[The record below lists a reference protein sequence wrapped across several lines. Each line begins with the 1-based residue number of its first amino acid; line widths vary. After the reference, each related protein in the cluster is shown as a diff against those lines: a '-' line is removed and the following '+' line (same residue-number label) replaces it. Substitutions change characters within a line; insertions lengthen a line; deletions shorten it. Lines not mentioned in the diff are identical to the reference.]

1 MPFCRYLFERRLCA
15 LFAFL
20 LAGSLSAQQKQP
32 APPEFLSWLP
42 ITDAERQMQ
51 APTVEKDAG
60 AEVLFWRVHVV
71 DELLLSGGDIQRVFY
86 HYIRLK
92 VFNDKGKEQVATV
105 DLDYGEKG
113 SILDVAGR
121 TIKADGTVIEL
132 EKKAIF
138 HRDLERVG
146 GRKRRV
152 TSFAVPGVEPGVIVE
167 YRWKESL
174 DSNAIMYQELQFQR
188 EYPVRKVTYFVRPL
202 AGQYTA
208 YRASLQSFH
217 CQPTPLTQ
225 ESDGYQ
231 SITVENLPAFRE
243 EPFSPSAPNLR
254 AWALL
259 YYQIENAKDP
269 ERYWNEI
276 GKKAYQELKDAL
288 KSNDALKS
296 AAAQA
301 TAGATNDEDKM
312 VALIAFVRKTVRN
325 VFDSGVTAAEREKFY
340 EKLPK
345 ERRRT
350 AAEIFESRLGTS
362 YELNVVF
369 GAMAAQAGMEA
380 RPVYVS
386 DWSQVVFNPKTMTS
400 RYFINNLDM
409 AVKIG
414 DSWKIYDVSNKLLAP
429 GQLSWREEGGYA
441 LLTDPKN
448 PTFIK
453 APVSNSK
460 ASEESKVAHL
470 KLSRDGALEG
480 DVEETYTGHR
490 ALDRRIELSDES
502 EERRQEW
509 LRERVQKMFPNAEVT
524 SIAIQNADDPSQPLR
539 FRYHLDAPQYA
550 QSTGKRMFFH
560 ILPFE
565 RSHASPFAAAE
576 RRNAIVFPYGWRETD
591 EVRIQ
596 LPEGLVL
603 DNAEV
608 PGSVGFGKTGGY
620 NLSVT
625 VKDHALITTR
635 ELTFADGGL
644 LMFDTSGYAPLQKI
658 FGEIQRR
665 DGHTLALKEQ

>member
-1 MPFCRYLFERRLCA
+1 
-15 LFAFL
+15 
-20 LAGSLSAQQKQP
+20 
-32 APPEFLSWLP
+32 
-42 ITDAERQMQ
+42 
-51 APTVEKDAG
+51 
-60 AEVLFWRVHVV
+60 
-71 DELLLSGGDIQRVFY
+71 
-86 HYIRLK
+86 
-92 VFNDKGKEQVATV
+92 
-105 DLDYGEKG
+105 
-113 SILDVAGR
+113 
-121 TIKADGTVIEL
+121 
-132 EKKAIF
+132 
-138 HRDLERVG
+138 
-146 GRKRRV
+146 
-152 TSFAVPGVEPGVIVE
+152 
-167 YRWKESL
+167 
-174 DSNAIMYQELQFQR
+174 MYQELQFQR
-188 EYPVRKVTYFVRPL
+188 EFPVRSVTYFVKPL
-202 AGQYTA
+202 AGQYTS
-208 YRASLQSFH
+208 YQMNLQAFH
-217 CQPTPLTQ
+217 CNLTPPKI
-225 ESDGYQ
+225 ESDGYR
-231 SITVENLPAFRE
+231 SITVENIPTFRE
-243 EPFSPSAPNLR
+243 EPFSPSDPNLR

-269 ERYWNEI
+269 ARYWNEI
-276 GKKAYQELKDAL
+276 GKKAYQELKDAS
-288 KSNDALKS
+288 KSNDALKL

-301 TAGATNDEDKM
+301 TAAAKNDEDKV
-312 VALIAFVRKTVRN
+312 VALIAFVRKTIRN
-325 VFDSGVTAAEREKFY
+325 VFDAGVTAAEREKFY

-380 RPVYVS
+380 RPAYVS
-386 DWSQVVFNPKTMTS
+386 DWSQVVFDPKAMTS
-400 RYFINNLDM
+400 RYFISNLDM

-414 DSWKIYDVSNKLLAP
+414 DAWKIYDVSNKLLPP

-453 APVSNSK
+453 TPVSTSK
-460 ASEESKVAHL
+460 ASQESTVAHL

-565 RSHASPFAAAE
+565 RLHTSPFTAAE
-576 RRNAIVFPYGWRETD
+576 RHNSIVFPYGWGETD

-596 LPEGLVL
+596 LPEGLIL

-608 PGSVGFGKTGGY
+608 PASLTFGKTGAY

-625 VKDHALITTR
+625 IKDHVLIATR
-635 ELTFADGGL
+635 EFTFADAGL
-644 LMFDTSGYAPLQKI
+644 LVFDTTGYAPLQKI

-665 DGHTLALKEQ
+665 DSHTLALKEQ